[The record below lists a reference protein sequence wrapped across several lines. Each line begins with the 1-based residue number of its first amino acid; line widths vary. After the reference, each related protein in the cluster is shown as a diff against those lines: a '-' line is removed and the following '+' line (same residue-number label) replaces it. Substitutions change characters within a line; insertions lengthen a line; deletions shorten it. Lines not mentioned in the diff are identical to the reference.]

1 MCRFWMPQRSKI
13 PTEVSTPA
21 ICCCH
26 VSFNIQNSLNYNG
39 ILSVIFLRYIY
50 KGELKRVHFYR
61 CPRPSLYSNWSQLIN
76 RKDFKITK
84 DTKVCSNHFKAGK
97 PTKED
102 PIPSLYLKGYS
113 LNQTDNK
120 RRPPRIRDEIPRK
133 TRKMEALNCSTSVER
148 NEMHNHIG
156 NENVEPQIDFC
167 NENFSESLLP
177 LHSKTDSETNNVQ
190 IQSESVTACGRMH
203 PRLHK
208 QGEKCRPSSGP
219 LLPKYK

>member
-1 MCRFWMPQRSKI
+1 MLESFQSWETNEKK
-13 PTEVSTPA
+13 PTP
-21 ICCCH
+21 
-26 VSFNIQNSLNYNG
+26 SLN
-39 ILSVIFLRYIY
+39 
-50 KGELKRVHFYR
+50 
-61 CPRPSLYSNWSQLIN
+61 
-76 RKDFKITK
+76 
-84 DTKVCSNHFKAGK
+84 
-97 PTKED
+97 
-102 PIPSLYLKGYS
+102 LKGYS

-190 IQSESVTACGRMH
+190 IQSESVTMEECIQDSINR
-203 PRLHK
+203 
-208 QGEKCRPSSGP
+208 EKNVDP
-219 LLPKYK
+219 LLDHFYQNTNELGTAGCARSTANPYYVCSHCGKLRYHITKLQQDVEQLKCQVVNLEEVKKEFKVKGLPLRILNTQIT

>member
-1 MCRFWMPQRSKI
+1 MYSK
-13 PTEVSTPA
+13 
-21 ICCCH
+21 
-26 VSFNIQNSLNYNG
+26 
-39 ILSVIFLRYIY
+39 
-50 KGELKRVHFYR
+50 
-61 CPRPSLYSNWSQLIN
+61 WSQLIN

-113 LNQTDNK
+113 LNQTDK

-133 TRKMEALNCSTSVER
+133 TRKMEALNRLASEER
-148 NEMHNHIG
+148 NEMHNQIG
-156 NENVEPQIDFC
+156 KENVEPQIDFC

-190 IQSESVTACGRMH
+190 IQSESVIVQDS
-203 PRLHK
+203 K
-208 QGEKCRPSSGP
+208 NWEKNIDP
-219 LLPKYK
+219 LLDHCYQNTNEGTAGCARSIPNPYYVCSHCSKLRNHITKLQQDVEQLKMSSCKS

>member
-1 MCRFWMPQRSKI
+1 MR
-13 PTEVSTPA
+13 
-21 ICCCH
+21 
-26 VSFNIQNSLNYNG
+26 
-39 ILSVIFLRYIY
+39 
-50 KGELKRVHFYR
+50 FYR
-61 CPRPSLYSNWSQLIN
+61 CPRPSLYSKWSQLIN

-102 PIPSLYLKGYS
+102 PIPSLNLKGYS

-133 TRKMEALNCSTSVER
+133 TRKMEALNCLTSVER

-190 IQSESVTACGRMH
+190 IHSESVTVEECVQDSINR
-203 PRLHK
+203 
-208 QGEKCRPSSGP
+208 EKNVDP
-219 LLPKYK
+219 LLEHCYQNTNEGTAGCTRSTPNPYYVCSHCSKLRYHITKLQQDVEKLKCQAVNLEEVKKEFKVKG